1 MGHKIDIATK
11 FNRKISSNLE
21 SLVTNTYDIDFQRS
35 PINQRN
41 IGAYQNLKDILV
53 KNNYN
58 FIHTHT
64 PVASVLSRLAAR
76 NLDETKVIYTAHGFH
91 FFEGAPLRNWLIY
104 YPIEKT
110 LSKFTDLLITINKED
125 YKLASRKFHS
135 DKVEFV
141 PGIGIDIAEFKN
153 TSINIS
159 DKLNE
164 LNLDK
169 NKRVLLSIGELNK
182 NKNHQTVIK
191 ALKELDTKDFYYLIC
206 GRGSEKDNL
215 IELINDLNLNENV
228 KLLGYR
234 NDINEILQLADI
246 YIHPSFR
253 EGLPVSV
260 MEAMASSL
268 PVICSNIRGNKDLIE
283 QNKGGYLVNPNSE
296 IEFNKKIN
304 ELLNNQHLAEN
315 MGEYNASKISDYS
328 IDNVLQQMEK
338 IYKEMI

>member
-1 MGHKIDIATK
+1 
-11 FNRKISSNLE
+11 
-21 SLVTNTYDIDFQRS
+21 
-35 PINQRN
+35 
-41 IGAYQNLKDILV
+41 
-53 KNNYN
+53 
-58 FIHTHT
+58 
-64 PVASVLSRLAAR
+64 
-76 NLDETKVIYTAHGFH
+76 
-91 FFEGAPLRNWLIY
+91 
-104 YPIEKT
+104 
-110 LSKFTDLLITINKED
+110 
-125 YKLASRKFHS
+125 
-135 DKVEFV
+135 
-141 PGIGIDIAEFKN
+141 
-153 TSINIS
+153 
-159 DKLNE
+159 
-164 LNLDK
+164 
-169 NKRVLLSIGELNK
+169 
-182 NKNHQTVIK
+182 
-191 ALKELDTKDFYYLIC
+191 
-206 GRGSEKDNL
+206 
-215 IELINDLNLNENV
+215 
-228 KLLGYR
+228 LGYR